1 MRSPSDRPGAHDWT
15 HRLVPARR
23 TVDGARPPL
32 LVLLHGIGADE
43 DDLLPLASALDP
55 RFTVVS
61 LRAPHGYH
69 VGAAWFPIAFR
80 PGGEVV
86 PEVAV
91 ARATLADLVRWIE
104 AAPERFGTDPSR
116 TFLLGFS
123 QGAMMSLGALEAAPE
138 RLAGVVALSGRA
150 SADLFPPSASP
161 EATARVPLLVAHG
174 TWDDVLPVA
183 NGRRVRDAFTGR
195 SRDFTYREF
204 PVGHG
209 ISDEELDV
217 VAAWLGER
225 LDGAQVGSG
234 TSSRK

>member
-1 MRSPSDRPGAHDWT
+1 MRSPRDHAEVPDWT
-15 HRLVPARR
+15 HRLVQARR
-23 TVDGARPPL
+23 TVEGERPPL

-69 VGAAWFPIAFR
+69 VGAAWFPLAFR
-80 PGGEVV
+80 AGGEVV

-91 ARATLADLVRWIE
+91 ARETLADLVRWIE
-104 AAPERFGTDPSR
+104 AAPARFGTDPSR
-116 TFLLGFS
+116 TLLLGFS

-138 RLAGVVALSGRA
+138 RLAGVVALSGRV

-161 EATARVPLLVAHG
+161 DAVARVPLFVAHG
-174 TWDDVLPVA
+174 TADDLLPIA
-183 NGRRVRDAFTGR
+183 NGRRIRDAFAGR
-195 SRDFTYREF
+195 SRDLTYREF

-209 ISDEELDV
+209 ISDEELRV

-234 TSSRK
+234 ASSRK